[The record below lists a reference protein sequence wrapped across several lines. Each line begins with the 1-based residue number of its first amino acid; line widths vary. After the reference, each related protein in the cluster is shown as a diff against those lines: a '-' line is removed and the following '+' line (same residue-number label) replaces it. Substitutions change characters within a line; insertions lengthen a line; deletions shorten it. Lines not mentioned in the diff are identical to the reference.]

1 MFSAANVGMNTLL
14 PRPQYPSAVEE
25 LQSLQKHWC
34 WFLALG
40 IAMVVIGSFAVS
52 SACVVTLTVTITW
65 LFGFLLLGG
74 GIVQVAS
81 AFTVGR
87 WSGTLTHLLLGVLY
101 AVVGLMIIDE
111 PADSAV
117 RLTLM
122 LALFMVVSGM
132 FRIVSSLIERY
143 PGWGWVLLNG
153 TITLLLGMLIKKQ
166 WPLSGLWVIGLFAGI
181 DLLLNGWAWIMLAFA
196 ARRASSTAGSSGS
209 SA

>member
-1 MFSAANVGMNTLL
+1 MSSLL

-25 LQSLQKHWC
+25 LQALKKHWY

-40 IAMVVIGSFAVS
+40 IAMLAIGTFAVS
-52 SACVVTLTVTITW
+52 TACIVSVTITVTW
-65 LFGFLLLGG
+65 FFGFLILGG
-74 GIVQVAS
+74 GIAQIAS
-81 AFTVGR
+81 AFTIGR
-87 WSGTLTHLLLGVLY
+87 WSGTLVHLLIGLLY

-122 LALFMVVSGM
+122 LALFMIISGA

-143 PGWGWVLLNG
+143 PGWGWVLFNG
-153 TITLLLGMLIKKQ
+153 AITLLLGLLIKKQ

-181 DLLLNGWAWIMLAFA
+181 DLILNGWAWIMLAV
-196 ARRASSTAGSSGS
+196 TAHRVPVIVSS
-209 SA
+209 SAE

>member
-1 MFSAANVGMNTLL
+1 MSSLL

-25 LQSLQKHWC
+25 LQALKTHWY

-40 IAMVVIGSFAVS
+40 IAMLAIGTFAVS
-52 SACVVTLTVTITW
+52 TACIVSVTITVTW
-65 LFGFLLLGG
+65 FFGFLILGG
-74 GIVQVAS
+74 GIAQIAS
-81 AFTVGR
+81 AFTIGR
-87 WSGTLTHLLLGVLY
+87 WSGTLVHLLIGLLY

-122 LALFMVVSGM
+122 LALFMIISGA

-143 PGWGWVLLNG
+143 PGWGWVLFNG
-153 TITLLLGMLIKKQ
+153 AITLLLGLLIKKQ

-181 DLLLNGWAWIMLAFA
+181 DLILNGWAWIMLAITA
-196 ARRASSTAGSSGS
+196 HRAPVIATS
-209 SA
+209 SAE

>member
-1 MFSAANVGMNTLL
+1 MSTFI

-25 LQSLQKHWC
+25 LQSLQKHWY

-40 IAMVVIGSFAVS
+40 IAMLLIGTFAIT
-52 SACVVTLTVTITW
+52 SACIVSVTVTITW
-65 LFGFLLLGG
+65 LVGFLILGG
-74 GIVQVAS
+74 GIAQVAS

-87 WSGTLTHLLLGVLY
+87 WSGTLVHLLLGVLY
-101 AVVGLMIIDE
+101 AVVGMMIIEE

-122 LALFMVVSGM
+122 LALFLIVSGI
-132 FRIVSSLIERY
+132 FRVVSSLIERY

-153 TITLLLGMLIKKQ
+153 SITLLLGLLIKKQ

-181 DLLLNGWAWIMLAFA
+181 DLILNGWSWIMLAVA
-196 ARRASSTAGSSGS
+196 ARRAPAVAGSSANVS
-209 SA
+209 

>member
-1 MFSAANVGMNTLL
+1 MSTLL

-25 LQSLQKHWC
+25 LQSLQKHWY

-40 IAMVVIGSFAVS
+40 IAMLLIGTFAIT
-52 SACVVTLTVTITW
+52 SACIVSVTVTITW
-65 LFGFLLLGG
+65 LVGFLILGG
-74 GIVQVAS
+74 GIAQVAS

-87 WSGTLTHLLLGVLY
+87 WSGTLVHLLLGVLY
-101 AVVGLMIIDE
+101 AVVGMMIIEE

-122 LALFMVVSGM
+122 LALFLIVSGM
-132 FRIVSSLIERY
+132 FRVVSSLIERY

-153 TITLLLGMLIKKQ
+153 SITLLLGLLIKKQ

-181 DLLLNGWAWIMLAFA
+181 DLILNGWSWIMLAVA
-196 ARRASSTAGSSGS
+196 ARRVPAIAGSS
-209 SA
+209 AD